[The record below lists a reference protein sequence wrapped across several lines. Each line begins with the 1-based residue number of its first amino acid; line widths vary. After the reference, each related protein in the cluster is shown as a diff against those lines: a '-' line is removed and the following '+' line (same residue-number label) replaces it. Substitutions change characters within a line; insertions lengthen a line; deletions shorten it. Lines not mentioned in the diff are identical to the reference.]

1 MVYCGVVEEKEKPSK
16 RRGSDTTFKG
26 VRMRKW
32 GRWVSEI
39 RVPRTRTRIW
49 LGSYDTA
56 EMAARAYDAALYCL
70 RGPREKFN
78 FPDDRRPEFPG
89 RFPAVLSKADIKA
102 IAAVFS
108 TSSSGCMA
116 LPSSSSV
123 SASLVMGSSEV
134 PSSGEADDAGNS
146 LVGPARVVGSDEF
159 SPESFMHP
167 FMLEATDIWELI
179 CE

>member
-1 MVYCGVVEEKEKPSK
+1 MVYCGVVEKEEKPPK
-16 RRGSDTTFKG
+16 RKRKGSDGSYKG

-70 RGPREKFN
+70 RGPRGIFN
-78 FPDDRRPEFPG
+78 FPDDKRPEFPG

-102 IAAVFS
+102 IAAMFS
-108 TSSSGCMA
+108 TSGCMA
-116 LPSSSSV
+116 LPPPSSV
-123 SASLVMGSSEV
+123 STSTGLSEV
-134 PSSGEADDAGNS
+134 RSSGEVDGGNS
-146 LVGPARVVGSDEF
+146 LVRAAGILGSDEF
-159 SPESFMHP
+159 SPESFMQT
-167 FMLEATDIWELI
+167 FMLEPRDIWEI
-179 CE
+179 IGVSE